1 MREAMAAL
9 GPLLRR
15 QPLGAVGGLIV
26 LALIAVAVLAPRL
39 APHGAKEA
47 TFAPFLPPSA
57 EFPMGTDQ
65 IGRDVLSRVI
75 WGARLSLY
83 VGLVSVVFGITTG
96 SLWGAVT
103 AYLGGAADTGSQRVV
118 DSLMALPPIILALA
132 LMAALGQSVNNVII
146 ALVVLLTPTAART
159 VRSIALGI
167 VASPYM
173 ESARA
178 VGATNWRIIS
188 RHLIP
193 NCMAGYIVLVTTN
206 VSYAIVV
213 EASLSFIGA
222 GAPPDEPSWGGMLTA
237 GIQALE
243 TAPWMVFFPGLAVS
257 LAVFGLHLFADSIR
271 AVTAAPPAARAA
283 KKPRPGGILTWFD
296 YGDPGRLDVHA
307 ESPLVVQQAT
317 AGVYSGLLHYE
328 PDDPSK
334 IAADLAERWT
344 VSPDGKTY
352 TFHLR
357 KGVKW
362 HDGQPFSADDVKA
375 SFDRILNKDFQSP
388 KCGASLK
395 PMVAAVEMVD
405 ANTVQF
411 RLKFA
416 AAPFLPSL
424 ASAWCRVAAKHIL
437 AKYGDLHQPEAPIG
451 TGALKF

>member
-9 GPLLRR
+9 GHLLRR

-39 APHGAKEA
+39 APHGPKEA
-47 TFAPFLPPSA
+47 TFAPYLPPSA

-65 IGRDVLSRVI
+65 IGRDVLSRVV

-83 VGLVSVVFGITTG
+83 VGLVSVVFGITAG

-159 VRSIALGI
+159 IRSIALGI
-167 VASPYM
+167 IASPYM

-243 TAPWMVFFPGLAVS
+243 TAPWMVFFPGLAIS
-257 LAVFGLHLFADSIR
+257 LAVFGLNLFGDSIR
-271 AVTAAPPAARAA
+271 DVTD
-283 KKPRPGGILTWFD
+283 PRLRGGL
-296 YGDPGRLDVHA
+296 G
-307 ESPLVVQQAT
+307 
-317 AGVYSGLLHYE
+317 
-328 PDDPSK
+328 
-334 IAADLAERWT
+334 
-344 VSPDGKTY
+344 
-352 TFHLR
+352 
-357 KGVKW
+357 
-362 HDGQPFSADDVKA
+362 
-375 SFDRILNKDFQSP
+375 
-388 KCGASLK
+388 
-395 PMVAAVEMVD
+395 
-405 ANTVQF
+405 
-411 RLKFA
+411 
-416 AAPFLPSL
+416 
-424 ASAWCRVAAKHIL
+424 
-437 AKYGDLHQPEAPIG
+437 
-451 TGALKF
+451 

>member
-9 GPLLRR
+9 GRLVRR
-15 QPLGAVGGLIV
+15 QPMGAAGGLIV
-26 LALIAVAVLAPRL
+26 VVLIAVAVLAPRL
-39 APHGAKEA
+39 APHGPKDAS
-47 TFAPFLPPSA
+47 FSPYLPPSA

-83 VGLVSVVFGITTG
+83 VGLVSVVFGITAG

-118 DSLMALPPIILALA
+118 DTVMALPPIILALA

-159 VRSIALGI
+159 IRSIALGI
-167 VASPYM
+167 IASPYM

-178 VGATNWRIIS
+178 VGATNWRVIS

-243 TAPWMVFFPGLAVS
+243 TAPWMVFFPGLAIS
-257 LAVFGLHLFADSIR
+257 LAVFGLNLFGDSIR
-271 AVTAAPPAARAA
+271 DVTD
-283 KKPRPGGILTWFD
+283 PRLRGGL
-296 YGDPGRLDVHA
+296 G
-307 ESPLVVQQAT
+307 
-317 AGVYSGLLHYE
+317 
-328 PDDPSK
+328 
-334 IAADLAERWT
+334 
-344 VSPDGKTY
+344 
-352 TFHLR
+352 
-357 KGVKW
+357 
-362 HDGQPFSADDVKA
+362 
-375 SFDRILNKDFQSP
+375 
-388 KCGASLK
+388 
-395 PMVAAVEMVD
+395 
-405 ANTVQF
+405 
-411 RLKFA
+411 
-416 AAPFLPSL
+416 
-424 ASAWCRVAAKHIL
+424 
-437 AKYGDLHQPEAPIG
+437 
-451 TGALKF
+451 

>member
-9 GPLLRR
+9 GRLLRR
-15 QPLGAVGGLIV
+15 QPLGAAGGLIV
-26 LALIAVAVLAPRL
+26 LVLIAVAVLAPRL
-39 APHGAKEA
+39 APHGPKEA
-47 TFAPFLPPSA
+47 SFAPYLPPSA

-65 IGRDVLSRVI
+65 VGRDVLSRVV

-83 VGLVSVVFGITTG
+83 VGLVSVVFGITAG

-118 DSLMALPPIILALA
+118 DSVMALPPIILALA

-167 VASPYM
+167 IASPYM

-178 VGATNWRIIS
+178 VGATNWRIIF

-243 TAPWMVFFPGLAVS
+243 TAPWMLFFPGVAIS
-257 LAVFGLHLFADSIR
+257 LAVFGLNLFGDSIR
-271 AVTAAPPAARAA
+271 DVTD
-283 KKPRPGGILTWFD
+283 PRLRGGL
-296 YGDPGRLDVHA
+296 G
-307 ESPLVVQQAT
+307 
-317 AGVYSGLLHYE
+317 
-328 PDDPSK
+328 
-334 IAADLAERWT
+334 
-344 VSPDGKTY
+344 
-352 TFHLR
+352 
-357 KGVKW
+357 
-362 HDGQPFSADDVKA
+362 
-375 SFDRILNKDFQSP
+375 
-388 KCGASLK
+388 
-395 PMVAAVEMVD
+395 
-405 ANTVQF
+405 
-411 RLKFA
+411 
-416 AAPFLPSL
+416 
-424 ASAWCRVAAKHIL
+424 
-437 AKYGDLHQPEAPIG
+437 
-451 TGALKF
+451 

>member
-9 GPLLRR
+9 GHLLRR
-15 QPLGAVGGLIV
+15 QPLGAAGGLIV
-26 LALIAVAVLAPRL
+26 LALIAVAVLAPQL
-39 APHGAKEA
+39 APHGPKEA
-47 TFAPFLPPSA
+47 SFAPYLPPSA

-65 IGRDVLSRVI
+65 IGRDVLSRVV

-83 VGLVSVVFGITTG
+83 VGLVSVVFGITAG

-118 DSLMALPPIILALA
+118 DSVMALPPIILALA

-159 VRSIALGI
+159 IRSIALGI
-167 VASPYM
+167 VAAPYM

-243 TAPWMVFFPGLAVS
+243 TAPWMVFFPGLAIS
-257 LAVFGLHLFADSIR
+257 LAVFGLNLFGDSIR
-271 AVTAAPPAARAA
+271 DVTD
-283 KKPRPGGILTWFD
+283 PRLRGGL
-296 YGDPGRLDVHA
+296 G
-307 ESPLVVQQAT
+307 
-317 AGVYSGLLHYE
+317 
-328 PDDPSK
+328 
-334 IAADLAERWT
+334 
-344 VSPDGKTY
+344 
-352 TFHLR
+352 
-357 KGVKW
+357 
-362 HDGQPFSADDVKA
+362 
-375 SFDRILNKDFQSP
+375 
-388 KCGASLK
+388 
-395 PMVAAVEMVD
+395 
-405 ANTVQF
+405 
-411 RLKFA
+411 
-416 AAPFLPSL
+416 
-424 ASAWCRVAAKHIL
+424 
-437 AKYGDLHQPEAPIG
+437 
-451 TGALKF
+451 